1 MSAVAKSFKNA
12 FQVLTPVREYGVG
25 KRVTRVIWDKY
36 AEPSFW
42 EVVRI
47 RPSPDLKHGKVF
59 GRFTFRG
66 KTDPQVKR
74 MNGVLKKDWSLW
86 RRATQLLPVRL
97 ECNTRRVLR
106 SVVMQV
112 DSLRE
117 DRHIAIVLFSVPQQ
131 YQRQHLEKQT
141 RRVKLLTA
149 FKRNPACMDLG
160 FTHIQLRLIRI
171 LSRLGSAIH
180 RSLAMERQ
188 RIGNATN
195 SSVDNSD

>member
-74 MNGVLKKDWSLW
+74 MNGVLKKDWSLNVCTYVQMEACNSAAA
-86 RRATQLLPVRL
+86 RAVR
-97 ECNTRRVLR
+97 
-106 SVVMQV
+106 MQYTA
-112 DSLRE
+112 S
-117 DRHIAIVLFSVPQQ
+117 AANVPQQ